1 MRRLFLMAGL
11 VAGLYALVS
20 WWRDNRRVGTGF
32 VNRIVNPWLERRG
45 IIGAT
50 RDELALVEHVGRTSG
65 IVRRT
70 PIHPIAT
77 PEGYRI
83 IVPVG
88 ESSQW
93 ARNVLAAGHCRLILS
108 DRVVEL
114 DEPILRAPADVPGL
128 PLPTRAL
135 FGWLGFRYLELHA
148 FGEVPVASVEE
159 YTAEPMPAEA
169 VPA

>member
-20 WWRDNRRVGTGF
+20 WWRDHRRVGTGF

-93 ARNVLAAGHCRLILS
+93 ARNVLAAGHCRLILA

-114 DEPILRAPADVPGL
+114 DEPVLRAPSDVPDL
-128 PLPTRAL
+128 ARPMRAL
-135 FGWLGFRYLELHA
+135 FGWLGFRYLELHTLGGVSA
-148 FGEVPVASVEE
+148 ASVERDV
-159 YTAEPMPAEA
+159 AEPATPDV
-169 VPA
+169 VPV